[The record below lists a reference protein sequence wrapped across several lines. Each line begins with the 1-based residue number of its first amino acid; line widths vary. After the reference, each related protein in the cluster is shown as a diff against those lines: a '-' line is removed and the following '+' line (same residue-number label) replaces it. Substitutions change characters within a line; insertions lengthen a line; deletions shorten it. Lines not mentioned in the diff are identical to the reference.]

1 MFLSNS
7 PDGKMIDQMKRACA
21 IAKKDIRIY
30 YLMGPVIIFGIL
42 APTFLFLAFMIGR
55 DLPVDF
61 LIAGLLGMTIFFTST
76 SVAPVITPTE
86 TQTKNLER
94 LAAAPVYITTI
105 LFGDVL
111 ASVLF
116 GVGIS
121 FIPLL
126 IGLAIGVTVT
136 HPFVLVAGIVLAAF
150 CFSAMGLIF
159 SSNPTSATS
168 VVMMMSSMIKFPL
181 VFISGIFIPVGELP
195 LWARVLASL
204 SPLTYITDLCRYSFQ
219 SAHYYSILIDVTAL
233 VIFLVIF
240 MTVAIKLHGRSLPKR
255 L

>member
-1 MFLSNS
+1 
-7 PDGKMIDQMKRACA
+7 MIDQLKRACA

-30 YLMGPVIIFGIL
+30 YLRGPVIIFGIL
-42 APTFLFLAFMIGR
+42 FPLFLFMAFMIGR

-61 LIAGLLGMTIFFTST
+61 LIAGLLGMTVFFTST
-76 SVAPVITPTE
+76 SVTPVIAPTE
-86 TQTKNLER
+86 TQTRNLER
-94 LAAAPVYITTI
+94 LAACPVSITTI
-105 LFGDVL
+105 LMGDML

-116 GVGIS
+116 GIGIS
-121 FIPLL
+121 LVPIMV
-126 IGLAIGVTVT
+126 GMAIGVTVT
-136 HPFVLVAGIVLAAF
+136 HPFILAVGIVLAAF

-159 SSNPTSATS
+159 SSTPTSMTS
-168 VVMMMSSMIKFPL
+168 TVMMISTMVKFPL

-195 LWARVLASL
+195 QWGQVLASV

-219 SAHYYSILIDVTAL
+219 GTNYYPIWMDIAAL

-240 MTVAIKLHGRSLPKR
+240 MTAAVKLHEKSLPKR

>member
-1 MFLSNS
+1 
-7 PDGKMIDQMKRACA
+7 MIDQLKRACT

-30 YLMGPVIIFGIL
+30 YKRGPVIIFGVL
-42 APTFLFLAFMIGR
+42 FPLFLFMAFMIGR

-76 SVAPVITPTE
+76 SITPVIAPTE
-86 TQTKNLER
+86 TQTRNLER
-94 LAAAPVYITTI
+94 LAACPISITTI
-105 LFGDVL
+105 LLGDLL

-116 GVGIS
+116 GIGIS
-121 FIPLL
+121 FVPILVG
-126 IGLAIGVTVT
+126 IAAGVTVT
-136 HPFVLVAGIVLAAF
+136 HPFILAVGIVLATF

-159 SSNPTSATS
+159 SSTPTSMTS
-168 VVMMMSSMIKFPL
+168 TVMMMSTMVKFPL

-195 LWARVLASL
+195 QWGRMLASI

-219 SAHYYSILIDVTAL
+219 GTNYYPISIDIAAL
-233 VIFLVIF
+233 VIFMVVF
-240 MTVAIKLHGRSLPKR
+240 MTTAVILHGKSLPER

>member
-1 MFLSNS
+1 
-7 PDGKMIDQMKRACA
+7 MIDQLKRACA

-30 YLMGPVIIFGIL
+30 YLRGPVIIFGIL
-42 APTFLFLAFMIGR
+42 FPLFLFMAFMIGR

-61 LIAGLLGMTIFFTST
+61 LIAGLLGMTVFFTST
-76 SVAPVITPTE
+76 SVTPVIAPTE
-86 TQTKNLER
+86 TQTRNLER
-94 LAAAPVYITTI
+94 LAACPVSITTI
-105 LFGDVL
+105 LMGDML

-116 GVGIS
+116 GIGIS
-121 FIPLL
+121 LVPIMV
-126 IGLAIGVTVT
+126 GMAIGVTVT
-136 HPFVLVAGIVLAAF
+136 HPFILAVGIVLAAF

-159 SSNPTSATS
+159 SSTPTSMTS
-168 VVMMMSSMIKFPL
+168 TVMMISTMVKFPL

-195 LWARVLASL
+195 QWGQVLASV

-219 SAHYYSILIDVTAL
+219 GTNYYPIWMDIAAL

-240 MTVAIKLHGRSLPKR
+240 MTAAVKLHEKSLPER